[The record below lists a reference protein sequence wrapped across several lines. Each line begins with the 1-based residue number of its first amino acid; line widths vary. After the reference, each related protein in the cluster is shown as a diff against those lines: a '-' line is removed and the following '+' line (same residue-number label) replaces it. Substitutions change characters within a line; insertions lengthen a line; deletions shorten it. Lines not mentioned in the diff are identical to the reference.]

1 MVLASHLNRSV
12 EYRDDGEP
20 RLSDLAESGAIEQVA
35 ENVFFV
41 YYEHKV
47 NPKKDKNII
56 RLKASKVRYGESGSS
71 NLGYDGDK
79 VKIYNSFEEY
89 ESPEVKVYEQNEL
102 PF

>member
-1 MVLASHLNRSV
+1 M
-12 EYRDDGEP
+12 EYRGDGEP

-47 NPKKDKNII
+47 DASKDKNIL

-71 NLGYDGDK
+71 DLGYNGDK

-89 ESPEVKVYEQNEL
+89 LNPPKEKINEQKEIFNEEDI